1 MYLLFKELTS
11 CVEWQAFLLNLKV
24 TRRIPEIKRSTHTPR
39 KLFWRKAV
47 HVVTCWYDVWVGA
60 KD

>member
-11 CVEWQAFLLNLKV
+11 CVIWQAFLLDKV
-24 TRRIPEIKRSTHTPR
+24 IYRIPEIKRSTHAPR
-39 KLFWRKAV
+39 KFSWRKAV
-47 HVVTCWYDVWVGA
+47 HVVMCWFDVWVGA